1 MGNYKKS
8 AEEISTI
15 MKYAYEQTIP
25 ITPRGSGRKICNDRW
40 KYQHKCRWYVCREIW
55 CDDILNPHKVAQ
67 I

>member
-25 ITPRGSGRKICNDRW
+25 ITPRGSWNRSGRFFGSDR
-40 KYQHKCRWYVCREIW
+40 
-55 CDDILNPHKVAQ
+55 A
-67 I
+67 